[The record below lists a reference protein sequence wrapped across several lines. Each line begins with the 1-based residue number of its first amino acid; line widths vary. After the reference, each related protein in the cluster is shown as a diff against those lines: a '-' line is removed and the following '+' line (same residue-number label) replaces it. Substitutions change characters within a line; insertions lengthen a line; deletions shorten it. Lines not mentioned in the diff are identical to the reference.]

1 MTHFR
6 ALLSRWIRLNPLYRV
21 VVPLCVGLVI
31 GEYAAEPYC
40 GVSPWLWWGVL
51 LAFLCVS
58 GLLMWLVRRP
68 QESARLPFSFLL
80 TVPVVCLGILL
91 IGHQRESCQV
101 VWPKDAQ
108 TLVVRVDASP
118 RDRQGSWQFPAEVL
132 AGPYAGFRLQVTL
145 AKDGDA
151 LEKDGDALSK
161 EGNALKKEGD
171 ALEKEGHAAPR
182 PGDHIY
188 MNARVSEVHTSG
200 NPGAFDYARF
210 LRRQGISGRT
220 YVADNRWKVR
230 AMADEE
236 VPLRLRMARY
246 RQGLSAQYFSH
257 LESEEAAIVAAMSLG
272 DKRSLAAAQ
281 RQSFSAT
288 GVSHVLALSGLHL
301 GILFSLYSLLF
312 VNRLR
317 SRRGRVL
324 ASLLGVALLWGFAL
338 LVGFPLSLVRATV
351 MFTLWQLSVV
361 LYSDRNSLNNLAL
374 AALLILLFSPASLFD
389 IGFQLSFTSVFF
401 ILFLMPHVPRPR
413 WLHRSRLLSL
423 VYGWLAVSIVAQIGT
438 GPLVAYYFHTIP
450 LVGLLGNLLAIPLAY
465 VILGLALVFF
475 LIPGCQ
481 GLTATLLGWCIR
493 FLTGAVGWMA
503 AWPYSHI
510 KAYPHWAEVMVCIV
524 LLLALLV
531 YLIHRPPR
539 VLYVI
544 AGCLVLWAGIAGW
557 QESERRHQPRLIVYD
572 AYAAPMVHLLH
583 GKGAGRLLTT
593 DSAKVASQVR
603 FLDEGYWQPYGIQ
616 RPRMEVLAKAPS
628 CLMVESGGQRM
639 AWVRG
644 RLPAVVPASPES
656 VSALLLSRGAVQ
668 PLREVG
674 AFFRAEVIV
683 LDGSLSAARREGYL
697 EEAASLGIRVHDVR
711 ASGAFS
717 LGD

>member
-1 MTHFR
+1 MQHFR
-6 ALLSRWIRLNPLYRV
+6 ELLTRWIRVNPLYRV
-21 VVPLCVGLVI
+21 VVPLGVGLVV
-31 GEYAAEPYC
+31 GEYSPQPYC
-40 GVSPWLWWGVL
+40 GCSPWFWWCIL
-51 LAFLCVS
+51 LVFLCVS
-58 GLLMWLVRRP
+58 GLLLLSVRRP
-68 QESARLPFSFLL
+68 RQSARVPFSFLL
-80 TVPVVCLGILL
+80 AIPAICLGVLL
-91 IGHQRESCQV
+91 IGHQRAACRV
-101 VWPKDAQ
+101 VWPKEAQ
-108 TLVVRVDASP
+108 TLVARVDASP
-118 RDRQGSWQFPAEVL
+118 RERSGSWQFPAEIL
-132 AGPYAGFRLQVTL
+132 SGPYAGHSIQVTL
-145 AKDGDA
+145 AAKEEKQAAKEEKQAVDGKEQA
-151 LEKDGDALSK
+151 VDGQS
-161 EGNALKKEGD
+161 
-171 ALEKEGHAAPR
+171 APR

-188 MNARVSEVHTSG
+188 INARVGEVHTAG

-210 LRRQGISGRT
+210 LRRQGISGRA
-220 YVADNRWKVR
+220 YVAGNRWKVR
-230 AMADEE
+230 VMADAE
-236 VPLRLRMARY
+236 VSLRLRMARY
-246 RQGLSAQYFSH
+246 RQSLSAQYFSH
-257 LESEEAAIVAAMSLG
+257 LGSEEAAIAAAMSLG
-272 DKRSLAAAQ
+272 DKRSLDAAQ

-317 SRRGRVL
+317 SRRGRVF
-324 ASLLGVALLWGFAL
+324 ASLVGMALLWGFAL

-361 LYSDRNSLNNLAL
+361 LYSERSSLNNLAL

-401 ILFLMPHVPRPR
+401 ILLLSPHIPRPR
-413 WLHRSRLLSL
+413 WLRRSRLLAL

-475 LIPGCQ
+475 LIPGFQ

-493 FLTGAVGWMA
+493 CLTGAVGWMS

-510 KAYPHWAEVMVCIV
+510 KAYPHWAEVMVCYV

-557 QESERRHQPRLIVYD
+557 QESEHHRQPRLMVYD
-572 AYAAPMVHLLH
+572 SYAAPMVHLLY

-616 RPRMEVLAKAPS
+616 RPRMEVLAKTAS
-628 CLMVESGGQRM
+628 CLVVDVAGQRM
-639 AWVRG
+639 AWVQG

-683 LDGSLSAARREGYL
+683 LDGSLSLARREGYL

-711 ASGAFS
+711 ASGAFF

>member
-1 MTHFR
+1 MQHFR
-6 ALLSRWIRLNPLYRV
+6 ELLTRWIRLNPLYRV
-21 VVPLCVGLVI
+21 VVPLGVGLVV
-31 GEYAAEPYC
+31 GEYSPQPYC
-40 GVSPWLWWGVL
+40 GCSPWFWWCIL
-51 LAFLCVS
+51 LVFLCVS
-58 GLLMWLVRRP
+58 GVLLLSVRRP
-68 QESARLPFSFLL
+68 RQSARVPFSSLL
-80 TVPVVCLGILL
+80 AIPAICLGVLL
-91 IGHQRESCQV
+91 IGHQRAACRV
-101 VWPKDAQ
+101 VWPKEAQ
-108 TLVVRVDASP
+108 TLVARVDASP
-118 RDRQGSWQFPAEVL
+118 RERSGSWQFPAEIL
-132 AGPYAGFRLQVTL
+132 SGPYAGHSIQVTL
-145 AKDGDA
+145 AANEKKQAAKENEQVANEEKQAVDGKGQA
-151 LEKDGDALSK
+151 LDRKS
-161 EGNALKKEGD
+161 
-171 ALEKEGHAAPR
+171 APR

-188 MNARVSEVHTSG
+188 INARVGEVHTAG

-210 LRRQGISGRT
+210 LRRQGISGRA
-220 YVADNRWKVR
+220 YVAGNRWKVR
-230 AMADEE
+230 AMADAE
-236 VPLRLRMARY
+236 VSLRLRMARY
-246 RQGLSAQYFSH
+246 RQSLSAQYFSH
-257 LESEEAAIVAAMSLG
+257 LGSEEAAIAAAMSLG
-272 DKRSLAAAQ
+272 DKRSLDAAQ

-317 SRRGRVL
+317 SRRGRVF
-324 ASLLGVALLWGFAL
+324 ASLVGVALLWGFAL

-361 LYSDRNSLNNLAL
+361 LYSERSSLNTLAL

-401 ILFLMPHVPRPR
+401 ILLLTPHIPRPR
-413 WLHRSRLLSL
+413 WLRRSRLLAL
-423 VYGWLAVSIVAQIGT
+423 VYGWLTVSIVAQIGT

-475 LIPGCQ
+475 LIPGFQ

-493 FLTGAVGWMA
+493 CLTGAVGWMA

-510 KAYPHWAEVMVCIV
+510 KAYPHWAEVMICYV

-557 QESERRHQPRLIVYD
+557 QESEHRRQPRLLVYD
-572 AYAAPMVHLLH
+572 SYAAPMVHLLH

-616 RPRMEVLAKAPS
+616 RPRMEVLAKTAS
-628 CLMVESGGQRM
+628 CLVVDVAGQRM
-639 AWVRG
+639 AWVQG

-683 LDGSLSAARREGYL
+683 LDGSLSLARREGYL